1 MEKFVKNLKR
11 GGLPT
16 RCWLYMLI
24 LLLSFGL
31 PESIFAQTDL
41 VKVTGTVTDET
52 NQPVPGVNVLLKGSS
67 NIGTVTDIEGK
78 YTLNIPKDATLIF
91 KFVGYKTTEV
101 AVNGKT
107 TVNLSIQPDVK
118 QLEDV
123 VVIGYQAIKR
133 EKSTAAIASVAG
145 EKIENIPV
153 PSVEMALQGKVAGL
167 NVLNITGE
175 PGAKG
180 IVTLRGNTSIAS
192 QDSRST
198 PLYVVDGIVMDE
210 GDLGQID
217 LTGTNPIAGINP
229 NDIESIDV
237 LKDGAASAIYGTRGS
252 NGVILVNLKKGTRDG
267 EVHTTYSAAVTFNK
281 AKKELDIMNAEEYR
295 AYRTVSNPLSDMGA
309 STDWFDAVT
318 RLGVTHMHTL
328 TFSGGNARTNYRVTA
343 DYRKAQG
350 IDLRSDRREYGARAT
365 ISHTTKDGLFT
376 FAANMTPRV
385 IDRNKSAS
393 VYGSVIKNNPTM
405 PVYDPESANGYYR
418 FPSGG
423 DSSNIVEQLNEE
435 ENGTEIKLLEWN
447 ATAAVNLLP
456 LFNPNN
462 PNMVLKSQV
471 TVSQYQVDKF
481 NGWFIPSTYGPN
493 VNSGVAGKASRDF
506 DKNTN
511 NNLEWVTNFS
521 TRIKD
526 HQIRAMVGYSYNYGV
541 SSGMGAEN
549 WDFSSDGL
557 TYNNLGSG
565 LEAAKEG
572 KTMMSSYKNDHKLI
586 SFFGRVNYDWKE
598 RYLFT
603 FSLRHEGSSRFGE
616 NHKWGNFPAISVG
629 WRISD
634 EKFMKGLSWI
644 DDLKV
649 RYDYGVTGNQEIGNY
664 NSLATYRAF
673 GWYQY
678 NGNRFHVWG
687 PSKNTNSELRWEKGH
702 NQNVGLDFSLFSH
715 KVTGSFNY
723 FHRKQSDL
731 LGDYSVPVPPNL
743 FSTIYTN
750 VGTLRNT
757 GFELDVTVN
766 AVRTKDFTYSFT
778 LVGATNNNKFV
789 SFSNDIYKGQKYYST
804 CSMANPNNPG
814 YLQRIEEG
822 ERIGNYF
829 TYRYAGVDKKG
840 DWLIYDKKGNVIPVA
855 QGTEEDKSVTGNG
868 LPKFTGSMTHNFTYK
883 NFDLSVALRGAAGFD
898 IFNVHDF
905 YFGLQSMTTNQ
916 LTTAY
921 SKNAHIT
928 TGKNVITDY
937 FIEPGDYL
945 KIDNVTLGYTM
956 NLNKKYIEKIRL
968 FGTANNL
975 YTFTKFTGVDP
986 STYEVNGLTP
996 GTFGGGYNY
1005 YPSAFQF
1012 ILGLQVSF

>member
-31 PESIFAQTDL
+31 PASIFAQTDL

-664 NSLATYRAF
+664 QSLATYRAY

-678 NGNRFHVWG
+678 GGNNFHVWG
-687 PSKNTNSELRWEKGH
+687 PSKNVNSELRWEKGH
-702 NQNVGLDFSLFSH
+702 NQNIGLDFSLFKH

-731 LGDYSVPVPPNL
+731 LGSYSVSVPPNL
-743 FSTIYTN
+743 FSTIYAN

-757 GFELDVTVN
+757 GFELDITVN

-789 SFSNDIYKGQKYYST
+789 SFSNDVYKGQKYYST
-804 CSMANPNNPG
+804 CNMANPNNPG

-855 QGTEEDKSVTGNG
+855 QGTEEDKAVTGNG

-883 NFDLSVALRGAAGFD
+883 NFDLTVALRGAAGFD

-945 KIDNVTLGYTM
+945 KIDNITLGYTM

>member
-1 MEKFVKNLKR
+1 MKNIHFKTCTCLL
-11 GGLPT
+11 GIL
-16 RCWLYMLI
+16 LI
-24 LLLSFGL
+24 LFSGIQVKGASLEVQQ
-31 PESIFAQTDL
+31 ES
-41 VKVTGTVTDET
+41 KVSGTVTDEKGE
-52 NQPVPGVNVLLKGSS
+52 PVIGASVVVVESKQGTITDIDGKFLVNVPKNGHLKVSY
-67 NIGTVTDIEGK
+67 IGYETQ
-78 YTLNIPKDATLIF
+78 
-91 KFVGYKTTEV
+91 EV
-101 AVNGKT
+101 AVKNG
-107 TVNLSIQPDVK
+107 
-118 QLEDV
+118 QLLKIVLKEESTALNEV
-123 VVIGYQAIKR
+123 VVVGYGTMKRKEMTSAISHIGAKDLNQI
-133 EKSTAAIASVAG
+133 SSLDAS
-145 EKIENIPV
+145 
-153 PSVEMALQGKVAGL
+153 MLLQGKVSSVSVSNTALADPNNQGSIQIRGVSSRNAGL
-167 NVLNITGE
+167 G
-175 PGAKG
+175 
-180 IVTLRGNTSIAS
+180 
-192 QDSRST
+192 
-198 PLYVVDGIVMDE
+198 PLIVVDGVPG
-210 GDLGQID
+210 GDM
-217 LTGTNPIAGINP
+217 TNINP
-229 NDIESIDV
+229 ADIESIDV

-252 NGVILVNLKKGTRDG
+252 NGVILINLKKGTKDG
-267 EVHTTYSAAVTFNK
+267 QVHTTYSTSVTFNK

-309 STDWFDAVT
+309 DSDWFDAVT
-318 RLGVTHMHTL
+318 QLGVTHMHTL
-328 TFSGGNARTNYRVTA
+328 TLSGGNARTNYRVTA
-343 DYRKAQG
+343 DYRNARG
-350 IDLRSDRREYGARAT
+350 IDLRSDRHEYGARAN
-365 ISHTTKDGLFT
+365 INHTTKDGLFT
-376 FAANMTPRV
+376 FSANITPRV
-385 IDRNKSAS
+385 IDRNKSAN
-393 VYGSVIKNNPTM
+393 VYSNAIKNNPTM
-405 PVYDPESANGYYR
+405 PIYDSESANGYYR
-418 FPSGG
+418 FPSGTEG
-423 DSSNIVEQLNEE
+423 SNIVEQLNEE

-456 LFNPNN
+456 LFNPKN
-462 PNMVLKSQV
+462 PDMVLKSQV
-471 TVSQYQVDKF
+471 TISQYQVDKF
-481 NGWFIPSTYGPN
+481 NGWFTPSTYGSN
-493 VNSGVAGKASRDF
+493 VNDGVTGKASRDF
-506 DKNTN
+506 DKSTT

-521 TRIKD
+521 TRIKN

-541 SSGMGAEN
+541 NSGMSAEN
-549 WDFSSDGL
+549 WNFSSDGL

-565 LEAAKEG
+565 LEAAKDG
-572 KTMMSSYKNDHKLI
+572 KTMMGSYKNDHKLI
-586 SFFGRVNYDWKE
+586 SFF
-598 RYLFT
+598 
-603 FSLRHEGSSRFGE
+603 
-616 NHKWGNFPAISVG
+616 G

>member
-1 MEKFVKNLKR
+1 M
-11 GGLPT
+11 PI
-16 RCWLYMLI
+16 Y
-24 LLLSFGL
+24 
-31 PESIFAQTDL
+31 
-41 VKVTGTVTDET
+41 
-52 NQPVPGVNVLLKGSS
+52 
-67 NIGTVTDIEGK
+67 
-78 YTLNIPKDATLIF
+78 
-91 KFVGYKTTEV
+91 
-101 AVNGKT
+101 
-107 TVNLSIQPDVK
+107 
-118 QLEDV
+118 
-123 VVIGYQAIKR
+123 
-133 EKSTAAIASVAG
+133 
-145 EKIENIPV
+145 
-153 PSVEMALQGKVAGL
+153 
-167 NVLNITGE
+167 
-175 PGAKG
+175 
-180 IVTLRGNTSIAS
+180 
-192 QDSRST
+192 DS
-198 PLYVVDGIVMDE
+198 
-210 GDLGQID
+210 
-217 LTGTNPIAGINP
+217 
-229 NDIESIDV
+229 
-237 LKDGAASAIYGTRGS
+237 
-252 NGVILVNLKKGTRDG
+252 
-267 EVHTTYSAAVTFNK
+267 
-281 AKKELDIMNAEEYR
+281 
-295 AYRTVSNPLSDMGA
+295 
-309 STDWFDAVT
+309 
-318 RLGVTHMHTL
+318 
-328 TFSGGNARTNYRVTA
+328 
-343 DYRKAQG
+343 
-350 IDLRSDRREYGARAT
+350 
-365 ISHTTKDGLFT
+365 
-376 FAANMTPRV
+376 
-385 IDRNKSAS
+385 
-393 VYGSVIKNNPTM
+393 
-405 PVYDPESANGYYR
+405 ESANGYYR
-418 FPSGG
+418 FPSGTEG
-423 DSSNIVEQLNEE
+423 SNIVEQLNEE

-456 LFNPNN
+456 LFNPKN
-462 PNMVLKSQV
+462 PDMVLKSQV
-471 TVSQYQVDKF
+471 TISQYQVDKF
-481 NGWFIPSTYGPN
+481 NGWFTPSTYGSN
-493 VNSGVAGKASRDF
+493 VNDGVTGKASRDF
-506 DKNTN
+506 DKSTT

-521 TRIKD
+521 TRIKN

-541 SSGMGAEN
+541 NSGMSAEN
-549 WDFSSDGL
+549 WNFSSDGL

-565 LEAAKEG
+565 LEAAKDG
-572 KTMMSSYKNDHKLI
+572 KTMMGSYKNDH
-586 SFFGRVNYDWKE
+586 
-598 RYLFT
+598 
-603 FSLRHEGSSRFGE
+603 
-616 NHKWGNFPAISVG
+616 NFPAVSVG

-945 KIDNVTLGYTM
+945 KIDNITLGYTM

>member
-1 MEKFVKNLKR
+1 MKNIHFKTCTCLL
-11 GGLPT
+11 GIL
-16 RCWLYMLI
+16 LI
-24 LLLSFGL
+24 LFSGIQVKGASLEVQQ
-31 PESIFAQTDL
+31 ES
-41 VKVTGTVTDET
+41 KVSGTVTDEKGE
-52 NQPVPGVNVLLKGSS
+52 PVIGASVVVVESKQGTITDIDGKFLVNVPKNGHLKVSY
-67 NIGTVTDIEGK
+67 IGYETQ
-78 YTLNIPKDATLIF
+78 
-91 KFVGYKTTEV
+91 EV
-101 AVNGKT
+101 AVKNR
-107 TVNLSIQPDVK
+107 
-118 QLEDV
+118 QLLKIVLKEESTALNEV
-123 VVIGYQAIKR
+123 VVVGYGTMKRKEMTSAISHIGAKDLNQI
-133 EKSTAAIASVAG
+133 SSLDAS
-145 EKIENIPV
+145 
-153 PSVEMALQGKVAGL
+153 MLLQGKVSSVSVSNTALADPNNQGSIQIRGVSSRNAGL
-167 NVLNITGE
+167 G
-175 PGAKG
+175 
-180 IVTLRGNTSIAS
+180 
-192 QDSRST
+192 
-198 PLYVVDGIVMDE
+198 PLIVVDGVPG
-210 GDLGQID
+210 GDM
-217 LTGTNPIAGINP
+217 TNINP
-229 NDIESIDV
+229 ADIESIDV

-252 NGVILVNLKKGTRDG
+252 NGVILINLKKGTKDG
-267 EVHTTYSAAVTFNK
+267 QVHTTYSTSVTFNK

-309 STDWFDAVT
+309 DSDWFDAVT
-318 RLGVTHMHTL
+318 QLGVTHMHTL

-343 DYRKAQG
+343 DYRNARG
-350 IDLRSDRREYGARAT
+350 IDLRSDRREYGARAN
-365 ISHTTKDGLFT
+365 INHTTKDGLFT
-376 FAANMTPRV
+376 FSANITPRV
-385 IDRNKSAS
+385 IDRNKSAN
-393 VYGSVIKNNPTM
+393 VYSNAIKNNPTM
-405 PVYDPESANGYYR
+405 PIYDSESANGYYR
-418 FPSGG
+418 FPSGTEG
-423 DSSNIVEQLNEE
+423 SNIVEQLNEE

-456 LFNPNN
+456 LFNPKN
-462 PNMVLKSQV
+462 PDMVLKSQV
-471 TVSQYQVDKF
+471 TISQYQVDKF
-481 NGWFIPSTYGPN
+481 NGWFTPSTYGSN
-493 VNSGVAGKASRDF
+493 VNDGVTGKASRDF
-506 DKNTN
+506 DKSTT

-521 TRIKD
+521 TRIKN

-541 SSGMGAEN
+541 NSGMSAEN
-549 WDFSSDGL
+549 WNFSSDGL

-565 LEAAKEG
+565 LEAAKDG
-572 KTMMSSYKNDHKLI
+572 KTMMGSYKNDHKLI

-616 NHKWGNFPAISVG
+616 NHKWGNFPAVSVG

-687 PSKNTNSELRWEKGH
+687 PSKNTNSELRWEK
-702 NQNVGLDFSLFSH
+702 
-715 KVTGSFNY
+715 
-723 FHRKQSDL
+723 
-731 LGDYSVPVPPNL
+731 
-743 FSTIYTN
+743 
-750 VGTLRNT
+750 GTLRNT

-883 NFDLSVALRGAAGFD
+883 NFDLSVAFRGAAGFD